1 MVLASV
7 KIMYL
12 YKINSE
18 KAQQIPPT
26 QKKKKKKT
34 KIIVILSET
43 FIKSTIEANC
53 GSFY

>member
-26 QKKKKKKT
+26 QKKKKKT